1 MQKSQVATLSLKSH
15 GENEVVKKKHQE
27 NLIPLGTEISVV
39 LKFIV
44 RLPIVAK
51 IADIEVGSIL
61 PRKRESRLDIFIGDL

>member
-1 MQKSQVATLSLKSH
+1 M
-15 GENEVVKKKHQE
+15 
-27 NLIPLGTEISVV
+27 

-61 PRKRESRLDIFIGDL
+61 PRKRESRLDIFIGRSLEQPTDFLKFEKSFETNSRDPQLV